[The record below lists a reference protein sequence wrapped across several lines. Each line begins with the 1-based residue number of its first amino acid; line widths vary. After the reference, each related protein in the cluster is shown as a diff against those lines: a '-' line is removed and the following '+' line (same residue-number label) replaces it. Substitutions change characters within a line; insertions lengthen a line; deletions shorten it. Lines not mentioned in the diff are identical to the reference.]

1 MGALSGKVA
10 IITGA
15 SAPHGIGAAIAHRFA
30 RDGASLY
37 LSADGDPGP
46 LESLA
51 QECRALAGVDGESDY
66 GVFDLV
72 ETGGA
77 EAMVARA
84 LDSFG
89 RVDVLVNNAATRA
102 HGPFGAYSHDDF
114 DHVVAVNLAA
124 PFFASQA
131 VLPAMRGQGGGRII
145 HVASQV
151 GMVAIENGALYGL
164 TKAALIYLA
173 RAMAYELAPDGI
185 LVNAISPGPVKTGR
199 NAERFERDSA
209 EAQRWLARVPA
220 ARFGRPHEIAEVA
233 YFLATTEATF
243 LQGDNIV
250 VDGGYTAH

>member
-1 MGALSGKVA
+1 MGTLSGKVA

-15 SAPHGIGAAIAHRFA
+15 SASQGIGAAIAHRFA
-30 RDGASLY
+30 RDGAALY
-37 LSADGDPGP
+37 LSADGDPGA

-51 QECRALAGVDGESDY
+51 EECRALGGESAY
-66 GVFDLV
+66 GVFDLA
-72 ETGGA
+72 EAGGA
-77 EAMVARA
+77 EAMVAQA
-84 LDSFG
+84 LDGFG

-102 HGPFGAYSHDDF
+102 HAPFGAYSRDDF
-114 DHVVAVNLAA
+114 DRVVAVNLAA

-131 VLPAMRGQGGGRII
+131 VLPTMRGQGGGRII

-173 RAMAYELAPDGI
+173 RAMAYELAHDGI
-185 LVNAISPGPVKTGR
+185 LVNAISPGPVRTGR
-199 NAERFERDSA
+199 NAERFGQDSQ
-209 EAQRWLARVPA
+209 EAQRWLAQVPA
-220 ARFGRPHEIAEVA
+220 GRFGRPDEIAEVA
-233 YFLATTEATF
+233 FFLATTEAAF

>member
-1 MGALSGKVA
+1 MGALSGKVV

-15 SAPHGIGAAIAHRFA
+15 SAPQGIGGAIAHRFA

-37 LSADGDPGP
+37 LSAEGDPDA
-46 LESLA
+46 LETLA
-51 QECRALAGVDGESDY
+51 EECRALAGGGGESAY
-66 GVFDLV
+66 GVFDLA
-72 ETGGA
+72 EAGKA
-77 EAMVARA
+77 EAMVAAA
-84 LDSFG
+84 LDRFG

-102 HGPFGAYSHDDF
+102 HGPFGAYSRTDF
-114 DHVVAVNLAA
+114 DRVVAVNLAA

-131 VLPAMRGQGGGRII
+131 VLPTMRRQGGGRII

-185 LVNAISPGPVKTGR
+185 LVNAISPGPVRTGR
-199 NAERFERDSA
+199 NAERFGQNSQ
-209 EAQRWLARVPA
+209 EAQKWLAQVPA
-220 ARFGRPHEIAEVA
+220 GRFGRPDEIAEVA
-233 YFLATTEATF
+233 FFLATTEATF

>member
-1 MGALSGKVA
+1 MGALSGKVV

-15 SAPHGIGAAIAHRFA
+15 SAPQGIGGAIAHRFA

-37 LSADGDPGP
+37 LSAEGDPDA
-46 LESLA
+46 LETLA
-51 QECRALAGVDGESDY
+51 EECRALAGGGGESAY
-66 GVFDLV
+66 GVFDLA
-72 ETGGA
+72 EAGKA
-77 EAMVARA
+77 EAMVAAAVER
-84 LDSFG
+84 FG

-102 HGPFGAYSHDDF
+102 HGPFGAYSRTDF
-114 DHVVAVNLAA
+114 DRVVAVNLAA

-131 VLPAMRGQGGGRII
+131 VLPTMRRQGGGRII

-173 RAMAYELAPDGI
+173 RAMAYELAPEGI
-185 LVNAISPGPVKTGR
+185 LVNAISPGPVLTGR
-199 NAERFERDSA
+199 NAERFERDPA
-209 EAQRWLARVPA
+209 DAQKRLARVPA
-220 ARFGRPHEIAEVA
+220 ARFGRSDEIAEVA
-233 YFLATTEATF
+233 FFLATTEATF